1 VKPGM
6 AGAEPASG
14 EPPLDSITLNQFTGG
29 DEELR
34 REILREFLA
43 ANAADAVALREALAG
58 EDVAAIAR
66 AAHRVKG
73 ASRMIGAQPF
83 ADVAERIE
91 EAARTENRAAVRGCV
106 TDFEREQARL
116 VECLRAETGE
126 RQGHSSHQP

>member
-1 VKPGM
+1 L
-6 AGAEPASG
+6 AGADPASG

-34 REILREFLA
+34 REMLREFLT

-83 ADVAERIE
+83 ADVVERIE
-91 EAARTENRAAVRGCV
+91 DAARTEDRAAVRGCV

-116 VECLRAETGE
+116 VQCLRAETGE

>member
-1 VKPGM
+1 L
-6 AGAEPASG
+6 AGADPGSG
-14 EPPLDSITLNQFTGG
+14 EPPLDSVTLNQFTGG

-34 REILREFLA
+34 LEMLREFLA

-83 ADVAERIE
+83 ADVAGRIE

-116 VECLRAETGE
+116 VERLRAETGE
-126 RQGHSSHQP
+126 RHGHSSHQP